1 MRKDNEESFHYL
13 FFMLYST
20 WIFAFFQMNY
30 RIYQRRKVRVNRKPY
45 VRYTILGISL
55 LLSLLCVIRIAMP
68 NREWNY
74 AGSYEFVKGAP
85 CPDQEVYEHIS
96 LGAGVY
102 RLELSYESAGDTN
115 AMCNV
120 KDGTVY
126 YGGLLCNGEHMY
138 AALDHTSY
146 DFWLFE
152 PTEELSVTIDYSGQ
166 ESLTTGN
173 LRIVETNLLWTRYLT
188 ILLAIS
194 ALILWTLW
202 YQKRDAQKEKKERRH
217 VVIFGIGVI
226 AFLASIPYLY
236 DGMISGADLTY
247 HLQRIEGVKDGLL
260 TGQFPVRL
268 EPRWVFD
275 HGYANGIFYCNLLL
289 YFPAALRMLGF
300 TVTESYILYCIALN
314 IATAA
319 IAWYCFGKMFRDDVI
334 GLACSGLYTLSIFRV
349 YRLLGTGAVG
359 EGSAFTFFP
368 LVLYGIYLVFEGK
381 KEEREFRNSWIVLGL
396 GYAGLVQTHVLSCE
410 IAALMT
416 VLLCLV
422 FLPKL
427 FEKERFLKCV
437 QGAFFALG
445 LSLWYLV
452 PFLDYYFTQ
461 DVKIRHASARTIQ
474 ERGVTFVQELQTFW
488 NFHDT
493 AASTTERMQ
502 YTHPVGPG
510 LFLVA
515 GVFLLLL
522 LLFLEVIPRGKET
535 EKSFAIRSAGL
546 GCLALWMA
554 TDTFPWDALQ
564 TTSQTAAT
572 LVSSLQFPYRFIGW
586 GMTFLIV
593 VVGYLL
599 SFFRKNQ
606 KLFYRMGLVIVMTA
620 VATSYVYLI
629 DAEDE
634 STGAIHLFNR
644 ESMGFGYISG
654 EEYLIYGTDSSALS
668 FAKPK
673 ADEGIGISEYE
684 KKGLRATF
692 FCENSSDTQGTVKL
706 PVLLYKG
713 YQASGDGGE
722 PLEITDDGSHLLGVS
737 VPAGYS
743 GRITV
748 KFTEPWYWRAA
759 ELITLTVVVA
769 FVAGMVY
776 KRRCR

>member
-20 WIFAFFQMNY
+20 WIFVLFQMNY

-202 YQKRDAQKEKKERRH
+202 YQKRDVQKEEKERRH

-289 YFPAALRMLGF
+289 YFPAFLRMAGF
-300 TVTESYILYCIALN
+300 TVTESYLLYCIALN
-314 IATAA
+314 LATVV
-319 IAWYCFGKMFRDDVI
+319 IAWYSFGKMFRDDVV

-422 FLPKL
+422 YLPKL

-461 DVKIRHASARTIQ
+461 NVKIRHASARTIQ

-510 LFLVA
+510 LFLIA
-515 GVFLLLL
+515 GVFLLFL

-554 TDTFPWDALQ
+554 TDAFPWDALQ

-606 KLFYRMGLVIVMTA
+606 KMFYRMGLVIVMTA

-634 STGAIHLFNR
+634 STGAIHLYNR

-668 FAKPK
+668 FANPET
-673 ADEGIGISEYE
+673 DEGIGISEYE
-684 KKGLRATF
+684 KKGLRAIF

-713 YQASGDGGE
+713 YNASGDGGE
-722 PLEITDDGSHLLGVS
+722 SLEITDDGSHLLGVS
-737 VPAGYS
+737 IPAGYS

-759 ELITLTVVVA
+759 ELITLAVVVA

>member
-1 MRKDNEESFHYL
+1 MEK
-13 FFMLYST
+13 
-20 WIFAFFQMNY
+20 
-30 RIYQRRKVRVNRKPY
+30 KPY
-45 VRYTILGISL
+45 IRYTILGIL
-55 LLSLLCVIRIAMP
+55 AVLMAGCIIRIAMP
-68 NREWNY
+68 DREWNY
-74 AGSYEFVKGAP
+74 TGSYTFAEGKSYTEEPIF
-85 CPDQEVYEHIS
+85 EHIS
-96 LGAGVY
+96 LGTGVY
-102 RLELSYESAGDTN
+102 RVELSYECTGD
-115 AMCNV
+115 AIAVCNV

-126 YGGLLCNGEHMY
+126 KGGLLCNGEHLY
-138 AALDHTSY
+138 SALGHTSY
-146 DFWLFE
+146 DFWLYE
-152 PTEELSVTIDYSGQ
+152 PTEELTVTIDSSGQ
-166 ESLTTGN
+166 EKLTTGD
-173 LRIVETNLLWTRYLT
+173 LRIVETNLLWIRYLV
-188 ILLAIS
+188 ILAATALFILAN
-194 ALILWTLW
+194 LWL
-202 YQKRDAQKEKKERRH
+202 ERREAERGSRER
-217 VVIFGIGVI
+217 IRRIFFGIGVI
-226 AFLASIPYLY
+226 TFLASLPYFY
-236 DGMISGADLTY
+236 DGMVSGADLTY

-275 HGYANGIFYCNLLL
+275 HGYANGVFYCNLLL
-289 YFPAALRMLGF
+289 YFPALLRMAGF
-300 TVTESYILYCIALN
+300 TVTESYLLYCIALN
-314 IATAA
+314 LATVV
-319 IAWYCFGKMFRDDVI
+319 IAWYSFGKMFRDDVV

-349 YRLLGTGAVG
+349 YRLLETGAVG
-359 EGSAFTFFP
+359 EGSAFSFFP

-422 FLPKL
+422 YLPKL

-510 LFLVA
+510 LFLIAV
-515 GVFLLLL
+515 VFLLFL

-535 EKSFAIRSAGL
+535 EKSFAIRSAGV

-606 KLFYRMGLVIVMTA
+606 KMFYRMGLVIVMTA

-634 STGAIHLFNR
+634 STGAIHLYNR

-692 FCENSSDTQGTVKL
+692 ICENSLDTQGTVKL

-743 GRITV
+743 GQITV
-748 KFTEPWYWRAA
+748 KFTEPWYWRVA
-759 ELITLTVVVA
+759 ELITLAVVVA
-769 FVAGMVY
+769 SVAGMVY

>member
-1 MRKDNEESFHYL
+1 M
-13 FFMLYST
+13 
-20 WIFAFFQMNY
+20 
-30 RIYQRRKVRVNRKPY
+30 NRKPY

-202 YQKRDAQKEKKERRH
+202 YQKRDAQNEEKERRH

-289 YFPAALRMLGF
+289 YFPAFLRMAGF
-300 TVTESYILYCIALN
+300 TVTESYLLYCIALN
-314 IATAA
+314 LATVV
-319 IAWYCFGKMFRDDVI
+319 IAWYSFGKMFRDDVV

-422 FLPKL
+422 YLPKL

-510 LFLVA
+510 LFLIA

-535 EKSFAIRSAGL
+535 EKSFAIRSAGV

-606 KLFYRMGLVIVMTA
+606 KMFYRMGLVIVMTA

-668 FAKPK
+668 FAKPE
-673 ADEGIGISEYE
+673 ADEGIRISEYE

-692 FCENSSDTQGTVKL
+692 FCENSLDTQGTVKL
-706 PVLLYKG
+706 PILLYKG

-759 ELITLTVVVA
+759 ELITLAVVVA

>member
-74 AGSYEFVKGAP
+74 AGSYEFVKGTP

-275 HGYANGIFYCNLLL
+275 HGYVNGIFYCNLLL
-289 YFPAALRMLGF
+289 YFPAFLRMAGF
-300 TVTESYILYCIALN
+300 TVTESYLLYCIALN
-314 IATAA
+314 LATVV
-319 IAWYCFGKMFRDDVI
+319 IAWYSFGKMFRDDVV

-422 FLPKL
+422 YLPKL

-510 LFLVA
+510 LFLIA
-515 GVFLLLL
+515 GAFLLLL

-564 TTSQTAAT
+564 MTSQTAAT

-606 KLFYRMGLVIVMTA
+606 KMFYRMGLVIVMTA

-634 STGAIHLFNR
+634 STGAIHLYNR

-706 PVLLYKG
+706 PILLYKG

-722 PLEITDDGSHLLGVS
+722 SLEITDDGSHLLGVS
-737 VPAGYS
+737 IPAGYS

>member
-202 YQKRDAQKEKKERRH
+202 YQKRDAQNEEKERRH

-289 YFPAALRMLGF
+289 YFPAFLRMAGF
-300 TVTESYILYCIALN
+300 TVTESYLLYCIALN
-314 IATAA
+314 LATVV
-319 IAWYCFGKMFRDDVI
+319 IAWYSFGKMFLDDVV

-422 FLPKL
+422 YLPKL

-510 LFLVA
+510 LFLIA

-546 GCLALWMA
+546 GCLVLWMA

-606 KLFYRMGLVIVMTA
+606 KMFYRMGLVIVMTA
-620 VATSYVYLI
+620 VAISYVYLI

-668 FAKPK
+668 FAKPE
-673 ADEGIGISEYE
+673 ADEGIRISEYE

-692 FCENSSDTQGTVKL
+692 FCENSLDTQGTVKL
-706 PVLLYKG
+706 PILLYKG

-722 PLEITDDGSHLLGVS
+722 PLEITDDGSHLPGVS

-759 ELITLTVVVA
+759 ELITLAVVVA

>member
-74 AGSYEFVKGAP
+74 AGSYEFVKGTP

-173 LRIVETNLLWTRYLT
+173 LRIVETNLLWTRYMT

-300 TVTESYILYCIALN
+300 TVTESYLLYCIALN

-606 KLFYRMGLVIVMTA
+606 KMFYRMGLVIVMTA

-706 PVLLYKG
+706 PILLYKG

-743 GRITV
+743 GRIMV

-759 ELITLTVVVA
+759 ELITLAVVVA

>member
-74 AGSYEFVKGAP
+74 AGSYEFVKGTP

-138 AALDHTSY
+138 AALDHTFY

-152 PTEELSVTIDYSGQ
+152 PTEELSVTIDYSGP

-510 LFLVA
+510 LFLIA

-546 GCLALWMA
+546 GCLVLWMA

-692 FCENSSDTQGTVKL
+692 FCENSLDTQGTVKL
-706 PVLLYKG
+706 PILLYKG

-748 KFTEPWYWRAA
+748 KFTEPWYWSVA

>member
-194 ALILWTLW
+194 ALVLWTLW
-202 YQKRDAQKEKKERRH
+202 YQKRDAQKEEKERRH

-289 YFPAALRMLGF
+289 YFPAFLRMAGF
-300 TVTESYILYCIALN
+300 TVTESYLLYCIALN
-314 IATAA
+314 LATVV
-319 IAWYCFGKMFRDDVI
+319 IAWYSFGKMFLDDVV

-422 FLPKL
+422 YLPKL

-510 LFLVA
+510 LFLIA

-546 GCLALWMA
+546 GCLVLWMA

-606 KLFYRMGLVIVMTA
+606 KMFYRMGLVIVMTA
-620 VATSYVYLI
+620 VAISYVYLI

-668 FAKPK
+668 FAKPE
-673 ADEGIGISEYE
+673 ADEGIRISEYE

-692 FCENSSDTQGTVKL
+692 FCENSLDTQGTVKL
-706 PVLLYKG
+706 PILLYKG

-722 PLEITDDGSHLLGVS
+722 PLEITDDGSHLPGVS

-759 ELITLTVVVA
+759 ELITLAVVVA

>member
-68 NREWNY
+68 NGEWNY
-74 AGSYEFVKGAP
+74 AGSYEFVKGTP

-138 AALDHTSY
+138 AAQDHTSY

-289 YFPAALRMLGF
+289 YFSAALRMLGF
-300 TVTESYILYCIALN
+300 TVTESYLLYCIALN

-606 KLFYRMGLVIVMTA
+606 KIFYRMGLVIVMTA

-634 STGAIHLFNR
+634 STGAIHLYNR

-668 FAKPK
+668 FAKPE
-673 ADEGIGISEYE
+673 ADEGSRISEYE

-692 FCENSSDTQGTVKL
+692 FCENSLDTQGTVKL

-759 ELITLTVVVA
+759 ELITLAVVVA

>member
-74 AGSYEFVKGAP
+74 AGSYEFVKGTP

-173 LRIVETNLLWTRYLT
+173 LRIVETNLLWTRYMT

-202 YQKRDAQKEKKERRH
+202 YQKRDTQKEEKERRH

-275 HGYANGIFYCNLLL
+275 HGYANGLFYCNLLL
-289 YFPAALRMLGF
+289 YFPAFLRMAGF
-300 TVTESYILYCIALN
+300 TVTESYLLYCIALN
-314 IATAA
+314 LATVV
-319 IAWYCFGKMFRDDVI
+319 IAWYSFGKMFRDDVV
-334 GLACSGLYTLSIFRV
+334 GLACGGLYTLSIFRV

-422 FLPKL
+422 YLPKL

-510 LFLVA
+510 LFLIA

-554 TDTFPWDALQ
+554 TDMFPWDALQ

-606 KLFYRMGLVIVMTA
+606 KMFYRMGLVIVMTA

-634 STGAIHLFNR
+634 STGAIHLYNR

-706 PVLLYKG
+706 PILLYKG

-722 PLEITDDGSHLLGVS
+722 PLEITDDGSHLLRVS

-759 ELITLTVVVA
+759 ELITLAVVVA

>member
-74 AGSYEFVKGAP
+74 VGSYEFVKRAP

-202 YQKRDAQKEKKERRH
+202 YQKRDAQNEEKERRH

-289 YFPAALRMLGF
+289 YFPAFLRMAGF
-300 TVTESYILYCIALN
+300 TVTESYLLYCIALN
-314 IATAA
+314 LATVV
-319 IAWYCFGKMFRDDVI
+319 IAWYSFGKMFRDDVV

-422 FLPKL
+422 YLPKL

-510 LFLVA
+510 LFLIA

-535 EKSFAIRSAGL
+535 EKSFAIRSAGV

-606 KLFYRMGLVIVMTA
+606 KMFYRMGLVIVMTA

-668 FAKPK
+668 FAKPE
-673 ADEGIGISEYE
+673 ADEGIRISEYE

-692 FCENSSDTQGTVKL
+692 FCENSLDTQGTVKL
-706 PVLLYKG
+706 PILLYKG

-722 PLEITDDGSHLLGVS
+722 PLEITDDGSHLPGVS

-759 ELITLTVVVA
+759 ELITLAVVVA

>member
-74 AGSYEFVKGAP
+74 AGSYEFVKGTP

-300 TVTESYILYCIALN
+300 TVTESYLLYCIALN

-319 IAWYCFGKMFRDDVI
+319 IAWYCFGKMFRDDVV

-368 LVLYGIYLVFEGK
+368 LVLYGIYLIFEGK

-422 FLPKL
+422 YLPKL

-510 LFLVA
+510 LFLIA

-546 GCLALWMA
+546 GCLVLWMA

-706 PVLLYKG
+706 PILLYKG

-722 PLEITDDGSHLLGVS
+722 PLEITDDRSHLLGVS
-737 VPAGYS
+737 IPAGYS
-743 GRITV
+743 DRITV

>member
-30 RIYQRRKVRVNRKPY
+30 RIYQRRKVRVNGKPY

-74 AGSYEFVKGAP
+74 AGSYEFVKGTP

-427 FEKERFLKCV
+427 FEKERFLKCA
-437 QGAFFALG
+437 QGAFFTLG

-510 LFLVA
+510 LFLIA
-515 GVFLLLL
+515 GVFLLFL

-554 TDTFPWDALQ
+554 TDMFPWDALQ

-606 KLFYRMGLVIVMTA
+606 KIFYRMGLVIVMTA

-634 STGAIHLFNR
+634 SAGAIHLYNR

-692 FCENSSDTQGTVKL
+692 FCENSLDTQGTVKL

>member
-1 MRKDNEESFHYL
+1 M
-13 FFMLYST
+13 
-20 WIFAFFQMNY
+20 
-30 RIYQRRKVRVNRKPY
+30 NRKPY

-74 AGSYEFVKGAP
+74 AGSYEFVKGTP

-300 TVTESYILYCIALN
+300 TVTESYLLYCIALN

-319 IAWYCFGKMFRDDVI
+319 IAWYCFGKMFRDDVV

-368 LVLYGIYLVFEGK
+368 LVLYGIYLIFEGK

-422 FLPKL
+422 YLPKL

-510 LFLVA
+510 LFLIA

-546 GCLALWMA
+546 GCLVLWMA

-706 PVLLYKG
+706 PILLYKG

-722 PLEITDDGSHLLGVS
+722 SLEITDDRSHLLGVS
-737 VPAGYS
+737 IPAGYS
-743 GRITV
+743 DRITV

>member
-1 MRKDNEESFHYL
+1 M
-13 FFMLYST
+13 
-20 WIFAFFQMNY
+20 
-30 RIYQRRKVRVNRKPY
+30 NRKPY

-74 AGSYEFVKGAP
+74 AGSYEFVKGTP

-300 TVTESYILYCIALN
+300 TVTESYLLYCIALN

-319 IAWYCFGKMFRDDVI
+319 IAWYCFGKMFRDDVV
-334 GLACSGLYTLSIFRV
+334 GLACGGLYTLSIFRV

-510 LFLVA
+510 LFLIA

-546 GCLALWMA
+546 GCLVLWMA

-629 DAEDE
+629 DVEDE

-706 PVLLYKG
+706 PILLYKG

-722 PLEITDDGSHLLGVS
+722 SLEITDDRSHLFGVS
-737 VPAGYS
+737 IPAGYS

>member
-202 YQKRDAQKEKKERRH
+202 YQKRDAQNEEKERRH

-289 YFPAALRMLGF
+289 YFPAFLRMAGF
-300 TVTESYILYCIALN
+300 TVTESYLLYCIALN
-314 IATAA
+314 LATVV
-319 IAWYCFGKMFRDDVI
+319 IAWYSFGKMFRDDVV

-422 FLPKL
+422 YLPKL
-427 FEKERFLKCV
+427 YEKERFLKCV

-510 LFLVA
+510 LFLIA

-535 EKSFAIRSAGL
+535 EKSFAIRSAGV

-554 TDTFPWDALQ
+554 TDTFPWDAIQ

-606 KLFYRMGLVIVMTA
+606 KMFYRMGLVIVMTA

-668 FAKPK
+668 FAKPE
-673 ADEGIGISEYE
+673 ADEGIRISEYE

-692 FCENSSDTQGTVKL
+692 FCENSLDTQGTVKL
-706 PVLLYKG
+706 PILLYKG

-722 PLEITDDGSHLLGVS
+722 PLEITDDGSHLLGLS

-759 ELITLTVVVA
+759 ELITLAVVVA

>member
-20 WIFAFFQMNY
+20 WIFVFFQMNY

-202 YQKRDAQKEKKERRH
+202 YQKRDAQNEEKERRH

-289 YFPAALRMLGF
+289 YFPAFLRMAGF
-300 TVTESYILYCIALN
+300 TVTESYLLYCIALN
-314 IATAA
+314 LATVV
-319 IAWYCFGKMFRDDVI
+319 IAWYSFGKMFRDDVV

-422 FLPKL
+422 YLPKL

-510 LFLVA
+510 LFLIA

-535 EKSFAIRSAGL
+535 EKSFAIRSAGV

-606 KLFYRMGLVIVMTA
+606 KMFYRMGLVIVMTA

-668 FAKPK
+668 FAKPE
-673 ADEGIGISEYE
+673 ADEGIRISEYE

-692 FCENSSDTQGTVKL
+692 FCENSLDTQGTVKL
-706 PVLLYKG
+706 PILLYKG

-722 PLEITDDGSHLLGVS
+722 PLEITDDGSHLLGLS

-759 ELITLTVVVA
+759 ELITLAVVVA

>member
-1 MRKDNEESFHYL
+1 MEK
-13 FFMLYST
+13 
-20 WIFAFFQMNY
+20 
-30 RIYQRRKVRVNRKPY
+30 KPY
-45 VRYTILGISL
+45 IRYTILGIL
-55 LLSLLCVIRIAMP
+55 AVLMAGCIIRIAMP
-68 NREWNY
+68 DREWNY
-74 AGSYEFVKGAP
+74 TGSYTFAEGKSYTEEPIF
-85 CPDQEVYEHIS
+85 EHIS
-96 LGAGVY
+96 LGTGVY
-102 RLELSYESAGDTN
+102 RVELSYECTGD
-115 AMCNV
+115 AIAVCNV

-126 YGGLLCNGEHMY
+126 KGGLLCNGEHLY
-138 AALDHTSY
+138 SALGHTSY
-146 DFWLFE
+146 DFWLYE
-152 PTEELSVTIDYSGQ
+152 PTEELTVTIDSSGQ
-166 ESLTTGN
+166 EKLTTGD
-173 LRIVETNLLWTRYLT
+173 LRIVETNLLWIRYLV
-188 ILLAIS
+188 ILAATALFILAN
-194 ALILWTLW
+194 LWL
-202 YQKRDAQKEKKERRH
+202 ERREAERGSRER
-217 VVIFGIGVI
+217 IRRIFFGIGVI
-226 AFLASIPYLY
+226 TFLASLPYFY
-236 DGMISGADLTY
+236 DGMVSGADLTY

-275 HGYANGIFYCNLLL
+275 HGYANGVFYCNLLL
-289 YFPAALRMLGF
+289 YFPALLRMAGF
-300 TVTESYILYCIALN
+300 TVTESYLLYCIALN
-314 IATAA
+314 LATVV
-319 IAWYCFGKMFRDDVI
+319 IAWYSFGKMFRDDVV

-349 YRLLGTGAVG
+349 YRLLETGAVG
-359 EGSAFTFFP
+359 EGSAFSFFP

-422 FLPKL
+422 YLPKL

-515 GVFLLLL
+515 GVFFLLL

-554 TDTFPWDALQ
+554 TDTFPWDAIQ

-599 SFFRKNQ
+599 SFFQKNQ

-629 DAEDE
+629 DVEDE
-634 STGAIHLFNR
+634 STGAIHLYNR

-692 FCENSSDTQGTVKL
+692 FCENSLDTQGTVKL
-706 PVLLYKG
+706 PILLYKG

-743 GRITV
+743 GQITV
-748 KFTEPWYWRAA
+748 KFTEPWYWRVA
-759 ELITLTVVVA
+759 ELITLAVVVA
-769 FVAGMVY
+769 SVAGMVY

>member
-74 AGSYEFVKGAP
+74 AGSYEFVKGTP

-319 IAWYCFGKMFRDDVI
+319 IAWYCFGKMFRDDVV

-422 FLPKL
+422 YLPKL

-510 LFLVA
+510 LFLIA

-554 TDTFPWDALQ
+554 TDTFPWDAIQ

-599 SFFRKNQ
+599 SFFQKNQ

-668 FAKPK
+668 FANPE

-684 KKGLRATF
+684 KKGLRAIF

-713 YQASGDGGE
+713 YNASGDGGE
-722 PLEITDDGSHLLGVS
+722 SLEITDDGSHLLGVS
-737 VPAGYS
+737 IPAGYS

-759 ELITLTVVVA
+759 ELITLAVVVA

>member
-74 AGSYEFVKGAP
+74 AGSYEFVKGTP

-202 YQKRDAQKEKKERRH
+202 YQKRDAQNEEKERRH

-289 YFPAALRMLGF
+289 YFPAFLRMAGF
-300 TVTESYILYCIALN
+300 TVTESYLLYCIALN
-314 IATAA
+314 LATVV
-319 IAWYCFGKMFRDDVI
+319 IAWYSFGKMFRDDVV

-422 FLPKL
+422 YLPKL

-510 LFLVA
+510 LFLIA

-546 GCLALWMA
+546 GCLVLWMA

-606 KLFYRMGLVIVMTA
+606 KMFYRMGLVIVMTA
-620 VATSYVYLI
+620 VAISYVYLI

-668 FAKPK
+668 FAKPE
-673 ADEGIGISEYE
+673 ADEGIRISEYE

-692 FCENSSDTQGTVKL
+692 FCENSLDTQGTVKL
-706 PVLLYKG
+706 PILLYKG

-722 PLEITDDGSHLLGVS
+722 PLEITDDGSHLPGVS

-759 ELITLTVVVA
+759 ELITLAVVVA

>member
-30 RIYQRRKVRVNRKPY
+30 RIYQRRKVRVNGKPY

-202 YQKRDAQKEKKERRH
+202 YQKRDAQNEEKERRH

-289 YFPAALRMLGF
+289 YFPAFLRMAGF
-300 TVTESYILYCIALN
+300 TVTESYLLYCIALN
-314 IATAA
+314 LATVV
-319 IAWYCFGKMFRDDVI
+319 IAWYSFGKMFRDDVV

-422 FLPKL
+422 YLPKL

-510 LFLVA
+510 LFLIA

-535 EKSFAIRSAGL
+535 EKSFAIRSAGV

-606 KLFYRMGLVIVMTA
+606 KMFYRMGLVIVMTA

-668 FAKPK
+668 FAKPE

-706 PVLLYKG
+706 PILLYKG

-759 ELITLTVVVA
+759 ELITLAVVVA

>member
-1 MRKDNEESFHYL
+1 M
-13 FFMLYST
+13 
-20 WIFAFFQMNY
+20 
-30 RIYQRRKVRVNRKPY
+30 NRKPY

-68 NREWNY
+68 NGEWNY
-74 AGSYEFVKGAP
+74 AGSYEFVKGTP

-138 AALDHTSY
+138 AAQDHTSY

-289 YFPAALRMLGF
+289 YFSAALRMLGF
-300 TVTESYILYCIALN
+300 TVTESYLLYCIALN

-606 KLFYRMGLVIVMTA
+606 KIFYRMGLVIVMTA

-634 STGAIHLFNR
+634 STGAIHLYNR

-668 FAKPK
+668 FAKPE
-673 ADEGIGISEYE
+673 ADEGSRISEYE

-692 FCENSSDTQGTVKL
+692 FCENSLDTQGTVKL

-759 ELITLTVVVA
+759 ELITLAVVVA

>member
-1 MRKDNEESFHYL
+1 M
-13 FFMLYST
+13 
-20 WIFAFFQMNY
+20 
-30 RIYQRRKVRVNRKPY
+30 NRKPY

-74 AGSYEFVKGAP
+74 AGSYEFVKGTP

-289 YFPAALRMLGF
+289 YFPAFLRMAGF
-300 TVTESYILYCIALN
+300 TVTESYLLYCIALN
-314 IATAA
+314 LATVV
-319 IAWYCFGKMFRDDVI
+319 IAWYSFGKMFRDDVV

-422 FLPKL
+422 YLPKL

-510 LFLVA
+510 LFLIA

-535 EKSFAIRSAGL
+535 EKSFAIRSAGV

-606 KLFYRMGLVIVMTA
+606 KMFYRMGLVIVMTA

-668 FAKPK
+668 FAKPE
-673 ADEGIGISEYE
+673 ADEGIRISEYE

-692 FCENSSDTQGTVKL
+692 FCENSLDTQGTVKL
-706 PVLLYKG
+706 PILLYKG

-722 PLEITDDGSHLLGVS
+722 PLEITDDGSHLLGLS

-759 ELITLTVVVA
+759 ELITLAVVVA

>member
-1 MRKDNEESFHYL
+1 MEK
-13 FFMLYST
+13 
-20 WIFAFFQMNY
+20 
-30 RIYQRRKVRVNRKPY
+30 KPY
-45 VRYTILGISL
+45 IRYTILGIL
-55 LLSLLCVIRIAMP
+55 AVLMAGCIIRIAMP
-68 NREWNY
+68 DREWNY
-74 AGSYEFVKGAP
+74 TGSYTFAEEKSYTEEPIF
-85 CPDQEVYEHIS
+85 EHIS
-96 LGAGVY
+96 LGTGVY
-102 RLELSYESAGDTN
+102 RVELSYECTGD
-115 AMCNV
+115 AMAVCNV

-126 YGGLLCNGEHMY
+126 KGGLLCNGEHLY
-138 AALDHTSY
+138 SALGHTSY
-146 DFWLFE
+146 DFWLYE
-152 PTEELSVTIDYSGQ
+152 PTEELMVTINSSGQ
-166 ESLTTGN
+166 EKLTTGD
-173 LRIVETNLLWTRYLT
+173 LRIVETNLLWIRYLV
-188 ILLAIS
+188 ILAATALFILAN
-194 ALILWTLW
+194 LWL
-202 YQKRDAQKEKKERRH
+202 ERREAERGSRERIH
-217 VVIFGIGVI
+217 RILFGIGVI
-226 AFLASIPYLY
+226 TFLASLPYFY
-236 DGMISGADLTY
+236 DGMVSGADLTY

-275 HGYANGIFYCNLLL
+275 HGYANGVFYCNLLL
-289 YFPAALRMLGF
+289 YFPALLRMAGF
-300 TVTESYILYCIALN
+300 TVTESYLLYCIALN
-314 IATAA
+314 LATVV
-319 IAWYCFGKMFRDDVI
+319 IAWYSFGKMFRDDVV

-349 YRLLGTGAVG
+349 YRLLETGAVG
-359 EGSAFTFFP
+359 EGSAFSFFP

-422 FLPKL
+422 YLPKL

-474 ERGVTFVQELQTFW
+474 ERGVTFVQELQIFW

-510 LFLVA
+510 LFLIAV
-515 GVFLLLL
+515 VFLLFL

-586 GMTFLIV
+586 GMIFLV
-593 VVGYLL
+593 AVAGYLL

-606 KLFYRMGLVIVMTA
+606 KAFYRMGLVIVMMA

-634 STGAIHLFNR
+634 STGAIHLYNR
-644 ESMGFGYISG
+644 ESIGFGYISG

-668 FAKPK
+668 FAKPE

-684 KKGLRATF
+684 KKGLRVTF
-692 FCENSSDTQGTVKL
+692 FCENSLDKQGTVKL

-713 YQASGDGGE
+713 YNALGDGGK

-743 GRITV
+743 GQITV
-748 KFTEPWYWRAA
+748 KFTEPWYWRVA
-759 ELITLTVVVA
+759 ELITLAVVVA
-769 FVAGMVY
+769 SVAGMVY

>member
-74 AGSYEFVKGAP
+74 AGSYEFVKGTP

-300 TVTESYILYCIALN
+300 TVTESYLLYCIALN

-445 LSLWYLV
+445 LSFWYLV

-606 KLFYRMGLVIVMTA
+606 KIFYRMGLVIVMTA

-629 DAEDE
+629 DVEDE
-634 STGAIHLFNR
+634 STGAIHLYNR

-706 PVLLYKG
+706 PILLYKG

-722 PLEITDDGSHLLGVS
+722 PLEITDDGSHLPGVS

>member
-68 NREWNY
+68 NSEWNY

-202 YQKRDAQKEKKERRH
+202 YQKRDAQNEEKERRH

-289 YFPAALRMLGF
+289 YFPAFLRMAGF
-300 TVTESYILYCIALN
+300 TVTESYLLYCIALN
-314 IATAA
+314 LATVV
-319 IAWYCFGKMFRDDVI
+319 IAWYSFGKMFRDDVV

-422 FLPKL
+422 YLPKL

-510 LFLVA
+510 LFLIA

-535 EKSFAIRSAGL
+535 EKSFAIRSAGV

-606 KLFYRMGLVIVMTA
+606 KMFYRMGLVIVMTA

-668 FAKPK
+668 FAKPE
-673 ADEGIGISEYE
+673 ADEGIRISEYE

-706 PVLLYKG
+706 PILLYKG

-722 PLEITDDGSHLLGVS
+722 PLEITDDGSHLLGLS

-759 ELITLTVVVA
+759 ELITLAVVVA

>member
-1 MRKDNEESFHYL
+1 MEK
-13 FFMLYST
+13 
-20 WIFAFFQMNY
+20 
-30 RIYQRRKVRVNRKPY
+30 KPY
-45 VRYTILGISL
+45 IRYTILGIL
-55 LLSLLCVIRIAMP
+55 AVLMAGCIIRIAMP
-68 NREWNY
+68 DREWNY
-74 AGSYEFVKGAP
+74 TGSYTFAEGKSYTEEPIF
-85 CPDQEVYEHIS
+85 EHIS
-96 LGAGVY
+96 LGTGVY
-102 RLELSYESAGDTN
+102 RVELSYECTGD
-115 AMCNV
+115 AIAVCNV

-126 YGGLLCNGEHMY
+126 KGGLLCNGEHLY
-138 AALDHTSY
+138 SALGHTSY
-146 DFWLFE
+146 DFWLYE
-152 PTEELSVTIDYSGQ
+152 PTEELTVTIDSSGQ
-166 ESLTTGN
+166 EKLTTGD
-173 LRIVETNLLWTRYLT
+173 LRIVETNLLWIRYLV
-188 ILLAIS
+188 ILAATALFILAN
-194 ALILWTLW
+194 LWL
-202 YQKRDAQKEKKERRH
+202 ERREAERGSRER
-217 VVIFGIGVI
+217 IRRIFFGIGVI
-226 AFLASIPYLY
+226 TFLASLPYFY
-236 DGMISGADLTY
+236 DGMVSGADLTY

-275 HGYANGIFYCNLLL
+275 HGYANGVFYCNLLL
-289 YFPAALRMLGF
+289 YFPALLRMAGF
-300 TVTESYILYCIALN
+300 TVTESYLLYCIALN
-314 IATAA
+314 LATVV
-319 IAWYCFGKMFRDDVI
+319 IAWYSFGKMFRDDVV

-349 YRLLGTGAVG
+349 YRLLETGAVG
-359 EGSAFTFFP
+359 EGSAFSFFP

-422 FLPKL
+422 YLPKL

-510 LFLVA
+510 LFLIAV
-515 GVFLLLL
+515 VFLLFL

-564 TTSQTAAT
+564 MTSQTAAT

-606 KLFYRMGLVIVMTA
+606 KMFYRMGLIIVMTA

-634 STGAIHLFNR
+634 STGAIHLYNR

-654 EEYLIYGTDSSALS
+654 EEYLIYGTDSGALS

-692 FCENSSDTQGTVKL
+692 ICENSLDTQGTVKL

-743 GRITV
+743 GQITV
-748 KFTEPWYWRAA
+748 KFTEPWYWRVA
-759 ELITLTVVVA
+759 ELITLAVVVA
-769 FVAGMVY
+769 SVAGMVY

>member
-74 AGSYEFVKGAP
+74 AGSYEFVKGTP

-319 IAWYCFGKMFRDDVI
+319 IAWYCFGKMFRDDVV

-599 SFFRKNQ
+599 SFFQKNQ

-634 STGAIHLFNR
+634 STGAIHLYNR

-706 PVLLYKG
+706 PILLYKG

-722 PLEITDDGSHLLGVS
+722 SLEITDDRSHLLGVS
-737 VPAGYS
+737 IPAGYS
-743 GRITV
+743 DRITV

>member
-74 AGSYEFVKGAP
+74 AGSYEFVKGTP

-152 PTEELSVTIDYSGQ
+152 PTEELSVTIDYSGP

-319 IAWYCFGKMFRDDVI
+319 IAWYCFGKMFRDDVV

-422 FLPKL
+422 YLPKL

-510 LFLVA
+510 LFLIA

-706 PVLLYKG
+706 PILLYKG

-722 PLEITDDGSHLLGVS
+722 SLEITDDRSHLLGVS
-737 VPAGYS
+737 IPAGYS